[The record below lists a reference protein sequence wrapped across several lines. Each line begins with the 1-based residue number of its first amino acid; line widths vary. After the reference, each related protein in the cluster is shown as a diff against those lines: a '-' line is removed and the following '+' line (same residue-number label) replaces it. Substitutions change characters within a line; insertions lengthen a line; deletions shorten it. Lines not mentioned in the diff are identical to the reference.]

1 MNCRVGRNK
10 KITLV
15 KQSELPDRLAELIR
29 WNKPEA
35 KILLTQF
42 IFVEAR
48 ALHLKHPE
56 HDSVEIVETAH

>member
-1 MNCRVGRNK
+1 M
-10 KITLV
+10 